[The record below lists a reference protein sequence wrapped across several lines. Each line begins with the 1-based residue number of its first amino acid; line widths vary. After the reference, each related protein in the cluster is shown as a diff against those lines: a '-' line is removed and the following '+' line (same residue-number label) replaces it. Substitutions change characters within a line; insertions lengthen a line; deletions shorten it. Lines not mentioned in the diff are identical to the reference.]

1 MPALATRQTGP
12 ATESRPAG
20 PREIRS
26 RASGPPGHVSER
38 LSHEFVTIPAE
49 TVDRCVE
56 DVWACAAHLG
66 VDATPTVVERIAR
79 ERLLAVAGSAPL
91 IASRG

>member
-1 MPALATRQTGP
+1 M
-12 ATESRPAG
+12 
-20 PREIRS
+20 RS
-26 RASGPPGHVSER
+26 RAAGPPGHVSER
-38 LSHEFVTIPAE
+38 LSHEFVTVPAE

-66 VDATPTVVERIAR
+66 VDVTTAVVERIAR

-91 IASRG
+91 VAPRG